1 MTNTHSAS
9 TNKTSGSSC
18 TIIDLQNRQLEKIKG
33 KKNQQIN
40 RIILRLASSGYKRLT
55 GGPGRRV
62 QASS

>member
-1 MTNTHSAS
+1 MYNYRFAKQATREN
-9 TNKTSGSSC
+9 
-18 TIIDLQNRQLEKIKG
+18 KG